1 MSNWYEWE
9 RELIS
14 RLQNEDKEFLELF
27 SRHQALEQEVKE
39 LEERA
44 YLSEEQQLRLSTL
57 KREKLRVRDR
67 IEEILRAHKKVVLP
81 A

>member
-14 RLQNEDKEFLELF
+14 RLQNEDKEFLE
-27 SRHQALEQEVKE
+27 RHQALEQEVKE

>member
-1 MSNWYEWE
+1 M
-9 RELIS
+9 IS
-14 RLQNEDKEFLELF
+14 RLQNEDKEFSELF

-44 YLSEEQQLRLSTL
+44 YLSEEQQLRLSAL

>member
-44 YLSEEQQLRLSTL
+44 YLSEEQQLRLSAL

>member
-14 RLQNEDKEFLELF
+14 RLQNEDKEFSELF